1 MTHSNAAE
9 APQQC
14 LNGSCLCGQITF
26 QVSGPLRDT
35 LNCHCTMCRK
45 AHGAA
50 FRSRAAIDASGFRWL
65 RGQSLVK
72 RYESSPGEYRTFC
85 SNCGSNLITEFEH
98 NKDVLGLPLGVLDD
112 DPGVRPE
119 FHVFVGSKAPWFE
132 IIDDLP
138 QWHALPDP
146 ADA

>member
-1 MTHSNAAE
+1 MPHPPVSDG
-9 APQQC
+9 PSR
-14 LNGSCLCGQITF
+14 LNGSCLCGQISF
-26 QVSGPLRDT
+26 QVVGPLRDP

-65 RGQSLVK
+65 TGQSLVS
-72 RYESSPGEYRTFC
+72 RYESSRGEVRTFC

-112 DPGVRPE
+112 DPGDQPQC
-119 FHVFVGSKAPWFE
+119 HVFVGSKASWHE
-132 IIDDLP
+132 ITDALP
-138 QWHALPDP
+138 QWQALPGPVDT
-146 ADA
+146 